1 MRRKNNMKKYEKRGV
16 IISIITIIMGLVGLI
31 YTALVKDSVENSG
44 YMNSAGITYLVI
56 GAILLLYFIKLSKNK
71 KKSDEQ
77 ENIYLDERINSN
89 REKSFALTFT
99 IILWISIIAEFIVT
113 FFLRQYQ
120 QWADALNVFVGLSIF
135 IYLIVY
141 YFVSKKN

>member
-1 MRRKNNMKKYEKRGV
+1 MKKFEKRGV
-16 IISIITIIMGLVGLI
+16 IISIIVIIMGIVGLI
-31 YTALVKDSVENSG
+31 YTALVKNSVENSD
-44 YMNSAGITYLVI
+44 YMNMAGISYLVM
-56 GAILLLYFIKLSKNK
+56 GSVLLLYFIKLSKNK

-77 ENIYLDERINSN
+77 ENIYRDERINSI
-89 REKSFALTFT
+89 REKSFAITFK
-99 IILWISIIAEFIVT
+99 IILWISIIADYIVA

-120 QWADALNVFVGLSIF
+120 ELADALSVFVGISIF